1 MTEPVTLGAPF
12 DRAFALASKLHRD
25 HKRKGSEVPYISHLM
40 GVAALVLED
49 GGDEEEAIAGLL
61 HDALEDCAEQISG
74 EDLEEQFGP
83 RVRELVEACTDTP
96 LDFEGGRK
104 PDWKARKDAY
114 IAHIASG
121 ELPLRVSLA
130 DKVHNVRCLLRDHR
144 TEGEAVWD
152 RFSPAK
158 GETLWYYR
166 ALAVAYREGGAVG
179 FLIEELERTV
189 EEIEA
194 RASQGSHP

>member
-1 MTEPVTLGAPF
+1 
-12 DRAFALASKLHRD
+12 
-25 HKRKGSEVPYISHLM
+25 M

-61 HDALEDCAEQISG
+61 HDALEDCAEDISG
-74 EDLEEQFGP
+74 EDLEEQFGL

-104 PDWKARKDAY
+104 PSWKARKEAY
-114 IAHIASG
+114 IERIQRG
-121 ELPLRVSLA
+121 KMPLRVSLA

-144 TEGEAVWD
+144 LEGEAVWD
-152 RFSPAK
+152 RFSAAK

-189 EEIEA
+189 DEIET
-194 RASQGSHP
+194 RASQTRD

>member
-1 MTEPVTLGAPF
+1 MTEPIILGDKF
-12 DRAFALASKLHRD
+12 DRALALASKLHR
-25 HKRKGSEVPYISHLM
+25 HQKRKGSEVPYISHLM

-49 GGDEEEAIAGLL
+49 DGDEEEAIAGLL
-61 HDALEDCAEQISG
+61 HDALEDCAEDISG

-114 IAHIASG
+114 IARIASG
-121 ELPLRVSLA
+121 EMSLRVSLA

-144 TEGEAVWD
+144 LEGAAVWE
-152 RFSPAK
+152 RFSADK
-158 GETLWYYR
+158 DETLWFYR
-166 ALAVAYREGGAVG
+166 ALAVAYRAGGAEG

-189 EEIEA
+189 AEIEA
-194 RASQGSHP
+194 RVSETTE

>member
-1 MTEPVTLGAPF
+1 MTEPANLGDPF
-12 DRAFALASKLHRD
+12 DRAFARASELHRD
-25 HKRKGSEVPYISHLM
+25 HKRKGSGVPYISHLM

-49 GGDEEEAIAGLL
+49 DGDEEEAIAGLL

-114 IAHIASG
+114 IARIASG
-121 ELPLRVSLA
+121 EMSLRVSLA

-144 TEGEAVWD
+144 LEGEAVWD
-152 RFSPAK
+152 RFSATK
-158 GETLWYYR
+158 DETLWYYR
-166 ALAVAYREGGAVG
+166 ALAGAYREGGGVG
-179 FLIEELERTV
+179 FLVEELERV
-189 EEIEA
+189 VAEIGA
-194 RASQGSHP
+194 RVSETK

>member
-1 MTEPVTLGAPF
+1 MTEPADLGDPF
-12 DRAFALASKLHRD
+12 DRAFALASELHRD

-49 GGDEEEAIAGLL
+49 GGDEEEAMAGLL
-61 HDALEDCAEQISG
+61 HDALEDCAEHISG
-74 EDLEEQFGP
+74 ADLEEQFGL

-114 IAHIASG
+114 IARIASG
-121 ELPLRVSLA
+121 EMSLRVSLA

-144 TEGEAVWD
+144 LEGEAVWD
-152 RFSPAK
+152 RFSATK
-158 GETLWYYR
+158 DETLWYYGE
-166 ALAVAYREGGAVG
+166 LARAYRKGEAVG
-179 FLIEELERTV
+179 FLVEELERV
-189 EEIEA
+189 VAEIEA
-194 RASQGSHP
+194 RVSETK

>member
-1 MTEPVTLGAPF
+1 MTEPVTLGDPF

-49 GGDEEEAIAGLL
+49 GGDEEEAMAGLL
-61 HDALEDCAEQISG
+61 HDALEDCAELISG
-74 EDLEEQFGP
+74 EDLEQQFGP
-83 RVRELVEACTDTP
+83 RVRKLVEACTDTP
-96 LDFEGGRK
+96 PDFEGGRK
-104 PDWKARKDAY
+104 PSWKARKEAY
-114 IAHIASG
+114 IERIKRG
-121 ELPLRVSLA
+121 EMPLRVSLA

-144 TEGEAVWD
+144 LEGEAVWD
-152 RFSPAK
+152 RFSVPK

-166 ALAVAYREGGAVG
+166 ALAVAYRQGGADG

-189 EEIEA
+189 DEIEA
-194 RASQGSHP
+194 RVSETKE